1 MEEAL
6 ISTEVVSTKKK
17 KKNEYFDMNLKN
29 IWDLYAEKYRS

>member
-17 KKNEYFDMNLKN
+17 MRYFDMNLKN

>member
-6 ISTEVVSTKKK
+6 ISTEVVSTK